1 MADAR
6 TAVLRLERFW
16 KARGQPQAVL
26 VPDEA
31 LGALTHE
38 SVLRNGRT
46 IGTQRAKREERER
59 ERETRRT
66 LLWADTH
73 STLPSTATHFSRP
86 HCIRFGSSHWTS
98 TCTNEQAGTVKTPS
112 LDRTPSLDARPSP
125 IPSAPGRLC
134 PSPMRCASSRWRC
147 SGPGSPRQM
156 RHCRAALR
164 TALRPLPLPV
174 RIRSATWREARGEKH
189 AAV

>member
-1 MADAR
+1 MKCAVMCFISHVYRYPPIHPHPPHTHPYLSQKPPIGDNPARKSVRSPSDAR
-6 TAVLRLERFW
+6 PTVLQRLERFW
-16 KARGQPQAVL
+16 KAQGQPQAVL

-38 SVLRNGRT
+38 SVLRKGRSWGFSERKG
-46 IGTQRAKREERER
+46 IGKRERD
-59 ERETRRT
+59 TRRT

-112 LDRTPSLDARPSP
+112 LDRKPSLDARPSP
-125 IPSAPGRLC
+125 IPSALGRPS
-134 PSPMRCASSRWRC
+134 PSPMR
-147 SGPGSPRQM
+147 
-156 RHCRAALR
+156 
-164 TALRPLPLPV
+164 
-174 RIRSATWREARGEKH
+174 
-189 AAV
+189 